1 MNRSPFNHKAVAWA
15 GALAI
20 ALGAVIMLGPT
31 AQAGTLRRAST
42 SSSASGGA
50 DPGTFLTAYFDVAPG
65 SEAFGA
71 GDNALRIENPTAANG
86 DLCAMIYIFDAS
98 EEMGCCAGCPL
109 TPNQLL
115 QDSVETIIGSSWE
128 IAGGTPAQGVIQIV
142 SALPNSG
149 SPVGGATAALEEI
162 EDPCNPAVAY
172 TPTANLN
179 GWITHA
185 QVIPVSPGSPTAIP
199 GITEVSLTDNGAAD
213 ATEAAFL
220 ISECGDI
227 LSNGSGK
234 GVCNCP
240 TQPDGTVPPPA

>member
-1 MNRSPFNHKAVAWA
+1 MEMRKSSFNRKAVAWA
-15 GALAI
+15 GVLAM

-42 SSSASGGA
+42 SASASGGA

-115 QDSVETIIGSSWE
+115 QDSVETIIGTSWE

-142 SALPNSG
+142 SALPNAG
-149 SPVGGATAALEEI
+149 PI
-162 EDPCNPAVAY
+162 CNPGVAY

-179 GWITHA
+179 GWVTHA
-185 QVIPVSPGSPTAIP
+185 QTVGGIT

-220 ISECGDI
+220 ISECSDI
-227 LSNGSGK
+227 VSNGSGK
-234 GVCNCP
+234 GICNCP
-240 TQPDGTVPPPA
+240 TQPDGTIPLVP

>member
-1 MNRSPFNHKAVAWA
+1 MRKSSLNRKAVAWA

-50 DPGTFLTAYFDVAPG
+50 DPGTFLTAYFDLAGFGVTG
-65 SEAFGA
+65 SEAFGV
-71 GDNALRIENPTAANG
+71 GDNALRLENPTAANG

-115 QDSVETIIGSSWE
+115 QDSVETIIGTSWE

-142 SALPNSG
+142 SSLPN
-149 SPVGGATAALEEI
+149 ATGKLPCDPAA
-162 EDPCNPAVAY
+162 AY

-185 QVIPVSPGSPTAIP
+185 QAILLSPSATT
-199 GITEVSLTDNGAAD
+199 GIEGLTEVSLTDNGAAD

-227 LSNGSGK
+227 VSNGSGK

-240 TQPDGTVPPPA
+240 TQPDGILPTP

>member
-1 MNRSPFNHKAVAWA
+1 MKSMSLRSKTLAWA

-20 ALGAVIMLGPT
+20 ALGTMLVQSPT
-31 AQAGTLRRAST
+31 AYAQ
-42 SSSASGGA
+42 
-50 DPGTFLTAYFDVAPG
+50 PGTFETGYFDLAPG
-65 SEAFGA
+65 SEAFGD

-115 QDSVETIIGSSWE
+115 QDSVETIIGDSWE

-142 SALPNSG
+142 SALPNSSG
-149 SPVGGATAALEEI
+149 PAGGAATQEAIYVA
-162 EDPCNPAVAY
+162 DPCNPAAAY

-179 GWITHA
+179 GWLTHA
-185 QVIPVSPGSPTAIP
+185 QDVGSIP
-199 GITEVSLTDNGAAD
+199 GLTEVSLTDNGAAD
-213 ATEAAFL
+213 ATEASFL
-220 ISECGDI
+220 ISECADI
-227 LSNGSGK
+227 IGNGSGK

-240 TQPDGTVPPPA
+240 TQPDGTITPVVEGTVQASKAAAKSKKKK

>member
-1 MNRSPFNHKAVAWA
+1 MKSMYLASKTMWG

-20 ALGAVIMLGPT
+20 ALGAALALSPKAY
-31 AQAGTLRRAST
+31 AQ
-42 SSSASGGA
+42 
-50 DPGTFLTAYFDVAPG
+50 PGTFETGYFDVAPG
-65 SEAFGA
+65 SEAFGD

-115 QDSVETIIGSSWE
+115 QDSVETIIGTSWE

-142 SALPNSG
+142 SALPNA
-149 SPVGGATAALEEI
+149 GGGGLGAAQAALVS
-162 EDPCNPAVAY
+162 DVCNPGAAY

-179 GWITHA
+179 GWMTHA
-185 QVIPVSPGSPTAIP
+185 QDVGDIP
-199 GITEVSLTDNGAAD
+199 GLTEVHLTDNGAAD
-213 ATEAAFL
+213 ATEASFL
-220 ISECGDI
+220 ISECADI
-227 LSNGSGK
+227 VGNGSGK

-240 TQPDGTVPPPA
+240 TQPDGTIGTPAPSGDPVAKSKSKKKK

>member
-1 MNRSPFNHKAVAWA
+1 MEMRKSSLNRKAVAWA

-50 DPGTFLTAYFDVAPG
+50 DPGTFLTAYFDLAPG

-142 SALPNSG
+142 SALPNG
-149 SPVGGATAALEEI
+149 GGAA
-162 EDPCNPAVAY
+162 PCEPDLAY

-179 GWITHA
+179 GWVTHA
-185 QVIPVSPGSPTAIP
+185 QTVGGIT

-220 ISECGDI
+220 ISECDDI
-227 LSNGSGK
+227 ISNGSGK
-234 GVCNCP
+234 GVCTCP
-240 TQPDGTVPPPA
+240 TQPDGILPTL

>member
-1 MNRSPFNHKAVAWA
+1 MEMRKSSLNRKAIAWA

-50 DPGTFLTAYFDVAPG
+50 DPGTLLTAYFDLAGFDVAG
-65 SEAFGA
+65 SEAFGV

-98 EEMGCCAGCPL
+98 EELGCCAGCPL

-142 SALPNSG
+142 SSLPNGTS
-149 SPVGGATAALEEI
+149 V
-162 EDPCNPAVAY
+162 PCNPGAAY

-185 QVIPVSPGSPTAIP
+185 QAILVSPGVPV
-199 GITEVSLTDNGAAD
+199 GVGGLTEVSLTDNGAAD

-220 ISECGDI
+220 ISECADI
-227 LSNGSGK
+227 VGNGTGK

-240 TQPDGTVPPPA
+240 TQPDGTLAP

>member
-1 MNRSPFNHKAVAWA
+1 MKSMSLRSKTVAWA

-20 ALGAVIMLGPT
+20 ALGTMLMQSPT
-31 AQAGTLRRAST
+31 AYAQ
-42 SSSASGGA
+42 
-50 DPGTFLTAYFDVAPG
+50 PGTFSTGYFDLAPG
-65 SEAFGA
+65 SEAFGD

-98 EEMGCCAGCPL
+98 EELGCCAGCPL

-142 SALPNSG
+142 SSLPNGTS
-149 SPVGGATAALEEI
+149 V
-162 EDPCNPAVAY
+162 PCNPGAAY

-179 GWITHA
+179 GWVTHA
-185 QVIPVSPGSPTAIP
+185 QTVGGIT

-220 ISECGDI
+220 ISECADI
-227 LSNGSGK
+227 VGNGTGK

-240 TQPDGTVPPPA
+240 TQPDGILPPPS

>member
-1 MNRSPFNHKAVAWA
+1 MGKSTLNRKAVAWA

-50 DPGTFLTAYFDVAPG
+50 DPGTFLTAYFDLAPG
-65 SEAFGA
+65 TEAFGA

-98 EEMGCCAGCPL
+98 EELGCCAGCPL
-109 TPNQLL
+109 TPNELL
-115 QDSVETIIGSSWE
+115 QDSVETIIGTSWE

-142 SALPNSG
+142 SSLPNGTS
-149 SPVGGATAALEEI
+149 T
-162 EDPCNPAVAY
+162 PCNPGAAY

-185 QVIPVSPGSPTAIP
+185 QDIPLSPGSSTGIT

-220 ISECGDI
+220 ISECADI
-227 LSNGSGK
+227 VGNGTGK

-240 TQPDGTVPPPA
+240 TEPKGTL

>member
-1 MNRSPFNHKAVAWA
+1 MSKSRFNHKAVAWA

-42 SSSASGGA
+42 STSAAGGA
-50 DPGTFLTAYFDVAPG
+50 DPGTFLTAYFDLATTG
-65 SEAFGA
+65 ESFGV

-98 EEMGCCAGCPL
+98 EELGCCAGCPL

-142 SALPNSG
+142 SSLPNG
-149 SPVGGATAALEEI
+149 SAVA
-162 EDPCNPAVAY
+162 PCNPGAAY

-185 QVIPVSPGSPTAIP
+185 QDVGGVT
-199 GITEVSLTDNGAAD
+199 GITEVSLDDNGAAD

-220 ISECGDI
+220 ISECSDI
-227 LSNGSGK
+227 VSNGSGK
-234 GVCNCP
+234 GVCTCP
-240 TQPDGTVPPPA
+240 TQPDGTLPPT

>member
-1 MNRSPFNHKAVAWA
+1 MKSMSLRSKTVAWA

-20 ALGAVIMLGPT
+20 ALGTMLVQSPT
-31 AQAGTLRRAST
+31 AYAQ
-42 SSSASGGA
+42 
-50 DPGTFLTAYFDVAPG
+50 PGTFSTGYFDLAPG
-65 SEAFGA
+65 SEAFGD

-142 SALPNSG
+142 SALPNSSG
-149 SPVGGATAALEEI
+149 TAGGAEAREAI
-162 EDPCNPAVAY
+162 ETVSDPCNPAAAY

-179 GWITHA
+179 GWLTHA
-185 QVIPVSPGSPTAIP
+185 QDVGSIP
-199 GITEVSLTDNGAAD
+199 GLTEVSLTDNGAAD
-213 ATEAAFL
+213 ATEASFL
-220 ISECGDI
+220 ISECADI
-227 LSNGSGK
+227 VGNGSGK

-240 TQPDGTVPPPA
+240 TQPDGTITPLTEGTVAAKSKKKK

>member
-1 MNRSPFNHKAVAWA
+1 MSKSPFNHKAVAWA

-20 ALGAVIMLGPT
+20 ALGAVIMLGST

-50 DPGTFLTAYFDVAPG
+50 DPGTFLTAYFDLAPG
-65 SEAFGA
+65 EEAFGF

-98 EEMGCCAGCPL
+98 EELGCCAGCPL

-115 QDSVETIIGSSWE
+115 QDSVETIIGTSWE

-142 SALPNSG
+142 SSLPNGTS
-149 SPVGGATAALEEI
+149 I
-162 EDPCNPAVAY
+162 PCNPGAAY

-185 QVIPVSPGSPTAIP
+185 QEVGGIT

-220 ISECGDI
+220 ISECADI
-227 LSNGSGK
+227 VSNGSGK

-240 TQPDGTVPPPA
+240 TQPDGTLPPS